1 MKMSPTN
8 GRMEKAI
15 ADFKSARERFELY
28 EKFYLSVRGDARRY
42 LESESNTYKIAL
54 RKIQALILPGIGKI
68 CPVCETQCCRLDDPE
83 ISIYI
88 ACTVGGFGLKD
99 YLLARCNAIWPD
111 PRYENAVKNLCPFWN
126 SGCSLPT
133 DCRSFLCIQFFCDKL
148 KKNLDMRAVT
158 ESLGKLRTI
167 LDSFSIGKCMA

>member
-1 MKMSPTN
+1 MSPTN

-111 PRYENAVKNLCPFWN
+111 PRYENAVKNLCRFWN